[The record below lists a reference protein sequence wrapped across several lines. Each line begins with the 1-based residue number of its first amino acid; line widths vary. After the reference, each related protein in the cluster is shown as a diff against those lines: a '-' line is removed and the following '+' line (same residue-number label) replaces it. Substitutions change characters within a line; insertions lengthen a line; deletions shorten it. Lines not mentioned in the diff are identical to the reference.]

1 MENDLSEVIYH
12 MSLISRAIEALQR
25 LINKIFSDTQIL
37 NQDEADE
44 NTKSPDYVLTSLI
57 TYNGSRLNQI
67 LNKISIQNNR
77 KKEST
82 IREIFDLNSSGRIY
96 LKDPN
101 PPKSLIKY
109 FISLYSLWFWLIE
122 AFLAITVL
130 SILYLPSTYP
140 FYYLRAISGL
150 LFPLFIPGYI
160 LVETIYP
167 QKSSLERFE
176 RLILSIGLSI
186 FLVPS
191 IGLFLNYT
199 PWRITLISSL
209 ISLVIIVTI
218 MGIIGIYRKFEYWKL
233 TLKITS

>member
-1 MENDLSEVIYH
+1 MEKISKVILLH
-12 MSLISRAIEALQR
+12 MFLISRAIEVLQR

-37 NQDEADE
+37 NQGEADE
-44 NTKSPDYVLTSLI
+44 NIKSPDDILTSLK
-57 TYNGSRLNQI
+57 TYKGSRLNQI
-67 LNKISIQNNR
+67 LNKISTQTNR

-82 IREIFDLNSSGRIY
+82 IREIFDLNSNGRIY

-101 PPKSLIKY
+101 PPKRLIKY
-109 FISLYSLWFWLIE
+109 FISIYSLWFWLIE
-122 AFLAITVL
+122 AFLAMTVL
-130 SILYLPSTYP
+130 SVLYLPSTYP

-150 LFPLFIPGYI
+150 LFPLFIPGYV

-191 IGLFLNYT
+191 IGLILNYT

-218 MGIIGIYRKFEYWKL
+218 IGIIGIYRKFEYWKL